1 MVTCQCH
8 LTNRSEVDM
17 NVLEEIVN
25 EMNRRVIHETF
36 EPGFIEELYAPR
48 DENNITVND
57 RVFYTRE
64 NTRRID
70 NYRRMIEEYPPQY
83 RAIAWA
89 SIA

>member
-1 MVTCQCH
+1 
-8 LTNRSEVDM
+8 M